1 MADKM
6 CMVVSE
12 GTFDKAYMPLI
23 MGQTAAASGTEVHV
37 FYTFFGTKLVT
48 KKANPKLPGMMSL
61 FTGMF
66 RNRMKKVGIGNY
78 MEFFKQTQDLGVSF
92 YACTTTMGLMG
103 VTEEDRSEV
112 RGFTGRSQVL
122 VRVLTDQS
130 RAGEAAQMM
139 TLAARLSGHS
149 MLKAQG

>member
-1 MADKM
+1 MAEKM

-48 KKANPKLPGMMSL
+48 KKANPKLPGMYRL

-66 RNRMKKVGIGNY
+66 RNRMQKVGIAGY
-78 MEFFKQTQDLGVSF
+78 QEFLKQCQELGVNF
-92 YACTTTMGLMG
+92 YACSTTMSLMG
-103 VTEEDRSEV
+103 VKNEDLLPGVKLLGAAAFLKLASE
-112 RGFTGRSQVL
+112 SQ
-122 VRVLTDQS
+122 T
-130 RAGEAAQMM
+130 
-139 TLAARLSGHS
+139 TLFIG
-149 MLKAQG
+149 